1 MEHVIAFE
9 QPDLLLVPLHVE
21 LHLAEVTAVLRYADS
36 LWGQLMQSA
45 WLNAA
50 VMRKESIGCEQD
62 LLRVTLLPHFVFER
76 LLELYVL
83 HVVSLLL

>member
-1 MEHVIAFE
+1 
-9 QPDLLLVPLHVE
+9 
-21 LHLAEVTAVLRYADS
+21 
-36 LWGQLMQSA
+36 
-45 WLNAA
+45 
-50 VMRKESIGCEQD
+50 MRKESIGCEQD